1 MTVQLRGITWD
12 HERGRASIEAASRAY
27 AQSHDVSIEWHS
39 RSLQAFADQGLESL
53 TADYDLLVIDH
64 PHIPEAAEAGLL
76 AELPDGADRDFV
88 GRSAETYRWRGHR
101 YGLAIDAAAQV
112 AAYRPDLVGTPPR
125 TWAEVLDLAA
135 EGVVLWPSKPIDA
148 FASTF
153 TLTSG
158 LQRRD
163 AGHGRFGEPEAF
175 AAAWDLLGRLRD
187 LVPEPCLQMNPIQVA
202 DQLAGADQYAY
213 APLLYGYTNYARA
226 GFRDHLLRWTD
237 IPEVDGAPRGS
248 MLGGAG
254 IAVSA
259 RATDLGAAV
268 EFATWVAQGE
278 VQRGVYTRSGGQPG
292 HLAAWEDPELDAL
305 TAGFFSG
312 TRRTLDLAS
321 LRPRHPGYMAV
332 QDAACARV
340 HRGLVDREG
349 PAPVLADLDQMFATL
364 TPEGAEH
371 AGR

>member
-1 MTVQLRGITWD
+1 RAHRTDRRDDDMTVQLRGITWD

-27 AQSHDVSIEWHS
+27 AQSHDVSVEWHS

-88 GRSAETYRWRGHR
+88 GRSAETYRWRGPR

-112 AAYRPDLVGTPPR
+112 AAYRPDLIGTPPR
-125 TWAEVLDLAA
+125 TWTEVLDLAA

-158 LQRRD
+158 LQGRD
-163 AGHGRFGEPEAF
+163 AGQGPFGEPEAF

-202 DQLAGADQYAY
+202 DRLASADRFAY
-213 APLLYGYTNYARA
+213 APLLYGYTNYSRA
-226 GFRDHLLRWTD
+226 GFRDHLLRWTN
-237 IPEVDGAPRGS
+237 IPEVDGEPRGS

-254 IAVSA
+254 LAVSA
-259 RATDLGAAV
+259 RATHLGAAV
-268 EFATWVAQGE
+268 DLAVWVAEGG
-278 VQRGVYTRSGGQPG
+278 VQSGVYTRS
-292 HLAAWEDPELDAL
+292 
-305 TAGFFSG
+305 
-312 TRRTLDLAS
+312 
-321 LRPRHPGYMAV
+321 
-332 QDAACARV
+332 
-340 HRGLVDREG
+340 
-349 PAPVLADLDQMFATL
+349 
-364 TPEGAEH
+364 
-371 AGR
+371 